1 MSVGRLSMDR
11 KSRIVVI
18 CMLPS
23 RAVSSL
29 TDLLSSSG
37 FTVHIEKPGKEHFE
51 RIVRHRPDVIILDG
65 EADLEGA
72 LRISREIGD
81 HLVHRLVVVRPATMS
96 RLPNSWR
103 NDVDDVLVRPMRA
116 ADVLARLAVAEKL
129 LDLENELRQRM
140 SRLEEANR
148 AIARANT
155 QMKQDLYAVAKIQTS
170 LLPSSLPAVSEAE
183 FAWTY
188 KPRMELAGDGLNV
201 FRLDEDHVGFYV
213 LDVAGSGT
221 AAALLSVSLSR
232 QISPFPI
239 QSTLLKSLT
248 AGHPGYRLSPP
259 AEVLRELNRSFP
271 FDADLIQFFTIFYG
285 ILNVRTGLLRYSVAG
300 HPLPVLIRAGNAPVH
315 LSGGG
320 FPIGFVEGADYEE
333 QQFEMC
339 RGDRLFVFTDGLS
352 EAHDESGIQ
361 FGREGI
367 FKTLHHI
374 EKEELKKCV
383 AKLVAEAEAWCGKRG
398 FHDDVSLLAVGLR

>member
-1 MSVGRLSMDR
+1 MSAERQPAER
-11 KSRIVVI
+11 KSRSVVI
-18 CMLPS
+18 GMLPS
-23 RAVSSL
+23 RTVSSL
-29 TDLLSSSG
+29 TDLLTSSG
-37 FTVHIEKPGKEHFE
+37 FTVHIEHPGNEQFE

-72 LRISREIGD
+72 LSISRRIGD
-81 HLVHRLVVVRPATMS
+81 HLVHRLVVVRPSTMS
-96 RLPNSWR
+96 RLPHSWR
-103 NDVDDVLVRPMRA
+103 SDVDDVLVRPLRA

-140 SRLEEANR
+140 NRLEEANK
-148 AIARANT
+148 AIARANS

-213 LDVAGSGT
+213 LDVSGSGT

-248 AGHPGYRLSPP
+248 DGHPGYRLSPP
-259 AEVLRELNRSFP
+259 AEVLCELNTSFP

-300 HPLPVLIRAGNAPVH
+300 HPLPVLIRPGETPVN
-315 LSGGG
+315 LMGGG
-320 FPIGFVEGADYEE
+320 FPIGFVDKVAYEE
-333 QQFEMC
+333 QQFEMR

-352 EAHDESGIQ
+352 EAHDESGLQ

-367 FKTLHHI
+367 FKTLQRF
-374 EKEELKKCV
+374 EKDDLKKCV
-383 AKLVAEAEAWCGKRG
+383 TKLVSEAETWCGNRG
-398 FHDDVSLLAVGLR
+398 FHDDVSLLAIGLL